1 MSMDM
6 GLTGMQSKI
15 IAGAFDLREQTI
27 DQLVTPVE
35 RVFSLSID
43 TVLDMEVIGL
53 IKRKGYSRI
62 PVYYGE
68 NKTFIIGV
76 LIVKSLIGLN
86 IDPNDLKTLRE
97 LSMNEQIMIVTAI
110 YANSLATV
118 GSMLN
123 IFK

>member
-1 MSMDM
+1 MSIDM

-27 DQLVTPVE
+27 DQLVTPID

-43 TVLDMEVIGL
+43 TVLDQEAINM

-68 NKTFIIGV
+68 NQSFIIGV
-76 LIVKSLIGLN
+76 FIVKSLIGYV
-86 IDPNDLKTLRE
+86 IDQENPKTLRE
-97 LSMNEQIMIVTAI
+97 LSMNEQITIVQAI
-110 YANSLATV
+110 YASPEATV